1 MKLETTD
8 EVHDLMEAYISS
20 AALGTALELGLFWL
34 LDKHPLDVEGVAQS
48 LGIPI
53 NRCRY
58 WLQLL
63 SSIGLLEGVSNG
75 YAPSSVARNIIL
87 ETYSQET
94 WAFLAQ
100 GAREHLPAV
109 HDLALHIKETGSTWI
124 AQGLTK
130 PEYVSRMTENPERAR
145 RFTRMLYEI
154 HLPFAEKLA
163 NSFDMDLVDR
173 LMDLGGGSGVVSMA
187 LLRRYPQLTAVVVDV
202 ANVCTAGREI
212 AIENSMEERITYH
225 PANFLND
232 ELPTGF
238 DMVLECDVGVQSEE
252 LFRKLRST
260 LNPGGRLVIVDLFA
274 PEPGLAPA
282 SRLGWALRDSLAD
295 EKYMI
300 PTSADIQTQLTQA
313 GFQPLSEDIISGG
326 WIMIV
331 ARK

>member
-1 MKLETTD
+1 
-8 EVHDLMEAYISS
+8 
-20 AALGTALELGLFWL
+20 
-34 LDKHPLDVEGVAQS
+34 
-48 LGIPI
+48 
-53 NRCRY
+53 
-58 WLQLL
+58 
-63 SSIGLLEGVSNG
+63 
-75 YAPSSVARNIIL
+75 
-87 ETYSQET
+87 
-94 WAFLAQ
+94 
-100 GAREHLPAV
+100 
-109 HDLALHIKETGSTWI
+109 
-124 AQGLTK
+124 
-130 PEYVSRMTENPERAR
+130 
-145 RFTRMLYEI
+145 
-154 HLPFAEKLA
+154 
-163 NSFDMDLVDR
+163 
-173 LMDLGGGSGVVSMA
+173 MDLGGFEGVIVYYASPYLQFHVILFGMGNSERDTA
-187 LLRRYPQLTAVVVDV
+187 GRLSARLGKPVLANAVVVDV
-202 ANVCTAGREI
+202 ANVCTASREI